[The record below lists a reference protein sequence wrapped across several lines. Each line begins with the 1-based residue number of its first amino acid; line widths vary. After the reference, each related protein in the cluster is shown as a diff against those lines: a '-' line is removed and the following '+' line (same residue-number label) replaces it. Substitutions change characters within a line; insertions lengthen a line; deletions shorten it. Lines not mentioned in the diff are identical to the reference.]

1 MNNINNT
8 HRSAQT
14 DRTTRTPAQRT
25 SSGRNASCSRIGHS
39 SEGNTYGGG
48 AYADDTYVRRPS
60 GSRSAAHDQARR
72 SRSGGRRYPTSG
84 GGATAHRNPLSPP
97 VPQLIA
103 ALLCA
108 LLAFSIVFVLNQKP
122 ELIGKEL
129 GSDIT
134 ELVNPALGEYFEG
147 KAIKTGKIKEI
158 TENISSRN
166 ALLIDLHTGRAIC
179 EKNSDTITY
188 PASLTKIM
196 SAIVAIE
203 NIPDPNTT
211 MLTVPQELVD
221 QLVRENSSMAGFSA
235 GETVSATDLL
245 YGCLLSSGGEATG
258 TLALY
263 VGGGEESEFVAMMN
277 KKAEELG
284 CASTHFANPTG
295 LHSISHTS
303 TAIDMAKIFRYALQ
317 NETFRT
323 IVTSSSYYT
332 SHTEQHPNG
341 ITLTSTVYKAF
352 SQAGLEMGSI
362 RGGKTGFTLEARQ
375 CLATYYSGENGDYI
389 LITMGAGDGTNT
401 TYDNARDASIIYRA
415 YVDKKQ

>member
-8 HRSAQT
+8 RRSAQPV
-14 DRTTRTPAQRT
+14 RATRTPAQRT
-25 SSGRNASCSRIGHS
+25 SSGRNASDSRTGHS
-39 SEGNTYGGG
+39 SEGNTYGSG

-129 GSDIT
+129 SSDIT

-245 YGCLLSSGGEATG
+245 YGCLLLPERWLCTSAEAR
-258 TLALY
+258 
-263 VGGGEESEFVAMMN
+263 
-277 KKAEELG
+277 
-284 CASTHFANPTG
+284 NP
-295 LHSISHTS
+295 
-303 TAIDMAKIFRYALQ
+303 
-317 NETFRT
+317 
-323 IVTSSSYYT
+323 SSS
-332 SHTEQHPNG
+332 P
-341 ITLTSTVYKAF
+341 
-352 SQAGLEMGSI
+352 
-362 RGGKTGFTLEARQ
+362 
-375 CLATYYSGENGDYI
+375 
-389 LITMGAGDGTNT
+389 
-401 TYDNARDASIIYRA
+401 
-415 YVDKKQ
+415 